1 MDRRLVGRRQ
11 ADAEADADGDV
22 ARRVDEH
29 AVAPGRDVERHGRV
43 RAAGPAAPVVDV
55 QLDTLRPVRRIEVKS
70 TPSP

>member
-1 MDRRLVGRRQ
+1 MVRSMTGGLSADARR
-11 ADAEADADGDV
+11 DAEADADGDV

-55 QLDTLRPVRRIEVKS
+55 QLDT
-70 TPSP
+70 